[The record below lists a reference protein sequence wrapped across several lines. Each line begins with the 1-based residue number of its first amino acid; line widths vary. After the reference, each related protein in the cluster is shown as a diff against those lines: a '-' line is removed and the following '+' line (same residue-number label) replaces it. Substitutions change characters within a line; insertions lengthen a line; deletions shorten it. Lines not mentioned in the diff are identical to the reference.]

1 MIRAEGQSDLDV
13 IREVN
18 RLALDGVEGEVRYP
32 PPFDGL

>member
-1 MIRAEGQSDLDV
+1 MIRAEEQSDLDV

-18 RLALDGVEGEVRYP
+18 RLAFGGEDEVRYP